1 MRVIRVLLTRTPM
14 WRLFWPIANSKKEEH
29 MNKSKE
35 KEQSFESSLASLE
48 RIVAHLESGDLPLER
63 ALELFEEGVALAR
76 RCQSQL
82 GDAERKVEMLL
93 RERGELK
100 VVPFDGS
107 KDAPAGNSETA
118 QAYQRPMSP
127 RSARRR
133 NQEKRQRTKAAP
145 MIQSPSKSFKFEP
158 VVDITEYFQQKAAR
172 VDQWLDRLL
181 P

>member
-35 KEQSFESSLASLE
+35 QEQSFESSLASLE

-93 RERGELK
+93 RERGEIK
-100 VVPFDGS
+100 VAPFDAS
-107 KDAPAGNSETA
+107 KDAPSGNSETA
-118 QAYQRPMSP
+118 QALSAANVASI
-127 RSARRR
+127 SAR
-133 NQEKRQRTKAAP
+133 T
-145 MIQSPSKSFKFEP
+145 QSGETPADEGSADDSVPF
-158 VVDITEYFQQKAAR
+158 
-172 VDQWLDRLL
+172 
-181 P
+181 